1 MIIIILIIIIITI
14 IIINNNDSNNSL
26 RIIITVLL
34 YSKIIRT
41 RRIRVEFNVL
51 QWIYW
56 VELQKMKILVRL
68 SMNTLKGG
76 HITLIK
82 FVCLSS
88 PKIIYTACLINGGNF
103 SIFHTQMPVILK
115 VSVKWCLFD
124 GILFNKTPMG
134 RLVAVKSR
142 LKSFSATCVSFS
154 GCFAWKKKHTFTLL
168 HLIQYFVWVR
178 KDLNVPEVTSCFH
191 ISHLVTAHDLQR
203 SFQEVLKVTWLKLP
217 SSIFFRWG
225 FFLLP
230 ICYWNLVLS
239 VAPQV
244 HNIVYCRLSIKAL
257 PEKFH

>member
-1 MIIIILIIIIITI
+1 MIIIILIMIIITI

-154 GCFAWKKKHTFTLL
+154 GCFAWKKKTYI
-168 HLIQYFVWVR
+168 HLITLNTIFRLGTERSKCSRSYIMFPYFAPSNSAWSTKIFSR
-178 KDLNVPEVTSCFH
+178 GAKSHMTKTSKLDFFSLR
-191 ISHLVTAHDLQR
+191 IFPTTNLL
-203 SFQEVLKVTWLKLP
+203 LKPCPFSRT
-217 SSIFFRWG
+217 SS
-225 FFLLP
+225 
-230 ICYWNLVLS
+230 S
-239 VAPQV
+239 
-244 HNIVYCRLSIKAL
+244 
-257 PEKFH
+257 